1 MSRAQLLPPLRPE
14 NEFGSSWGLPKPL
27 ANTSPPR
34 RLQEFRET
42 IAAHPVVIVD
52 AFATW
57 CGPCKAIA
65 PQVAKYVPSLHPE
78 HTFPQHTFSRLTSP
92 PASHRWAQDPEFK
105 DKTYF
110 AKFDV
115 DAVPDLAQ
123 ELGIRAM
130 PTFTFFKGGEKVDEF
145 LGANP
150 KSLHNLLQKHNPEQG
165 AEAAEGSD
173 KAESPK
179 AE

>member
-1 MSRAQLLPPLRPE
+1 VCNSLEQ
-14 NEFGSSWGLPKPL
+14 
-27 ANTSPPR
+27 
-34 RLQEFRET
+34 FRET
-42 IAAHPVVIVD
+42 IAKHPVVIID

-65 PQVAKYVPSLHPE
+65 PQVARYADTSKLLAPPNHSQLTNTVPSH
-78 HTFPQHTFSRLTSP
+78 S
-92 PASHRWAQDPEFK
+92 WAQDPEFK
-105 DKTYF
+105 DKTHF

-130 PTFTFFKGGEKVDEF
+130 PTFLFFQDGVKVDEF

-150 KSLHNLLQKHNPEQG
+150 PALLNLLKKWNPAETT
-165 AEAAEGSD
+165 EAAD

-179 AE
+179 SD

>member
-1 MSRAQLLPPLRPE
+1 MVRPLQGDCSPGREVRPHTSIHPQYKLQQLTNP
-14 NEFGSSWGLPKPL
+14 
-27 ANTSPPR
+27 PPR
-34 RLQEFRET
+34 
-42 IAAHPVVIVD
+42 
-52 AFATW
+52 
-57 CGPCKAIA
+57 
-65 PQVAKYVPSLHPE
+65 
-78 HTFPQHTFSRLTSP
+78 
-92 PASHRWAQDPEFK
+92 RWAQDPEFK

-130 PTFTFFKGGEKVDEF
+130 PTFTFFKDGEKVDEF

-150 KSLHNLLQKHNPEQG
+150 KSLLNLLQKHNPEQG
-165 AEAAEGSD
+165 AEAAVGAEAAEKAEGSD

-179 AE
+179 PE

>member
-1 MSRAQLLPPLRPE
+1 MTIHNIASLE
-14 NEFGSSWGLPKPL
+14 EFK
-27 ANTSPPR
+27 
-34 RLQEFRET
+34 ET
-42 IAAHPVVIVD
+42 IAKNPVVILD

-65 PQVAKYVPSLHPE
+65 PQVAK
-78 HTFPQHTFSRLTSP
+78 
-92 PASHRWAQDPEFK
+92 WAQDPEFK

-115 DAVPDLAQ
+115 DAVPALAQ

-130 PTFTFFKGGEKVDEF
+130 PTFTIFKDGEKVDEF

-150 KSLHNLLQKHNPEQG
+150 PVLLKLLQKYNPEE
-165 AEAAEGSD
+165 AETAETTEAAGE
-173 KAESPK
+173 AEQPAK
-179 AE
+179 TE

>member
-1 MSRAQLLPPLRPE
+1 MVRPLQSNRSPSRQVRPHTPP
-14 NEFGSSWGLPKPL
+14 
-27 ANTSPPR
+27 
-34 RLQEFRET
+34 
-42 IAAHPVVIVD
+42 
-52 AFATW
+52 
-57 CGPCKAIA
+57 
-65 PQVAKYVPSLHPE
+65 
-78 HTFPQHTFSRLTSP
+78 TFPTQPQQLTRSSP
-92 PASHRWAQDPEFK
+92 RRWAQDPEFK

-150 KSLHNLLQKHNPEQG
+150 KSLLNLLQKYNPEQG
-165 AEAAEGSD
+165 AEAVEKAEGSD